1 MHSTT
6 TPTTSFPSLK
16 SFFGVTTCYQ
26 GVKSAKDISEKE
38 FEFIP
43 LIAGYHLI
51 LKYAEGY
58 FYRS

>member
-6 TPTTSFPSLK
+6 TPMTSFPSLK

-51 LKYAEGY
+51 
-58 FYRS
+58 